1 MVHAKET
8 HGEASHEPGPSQDP
22 PAGGLAGLVCSLGAI
37 GHALQEAFD
46 PQQFL
51 KEFSA
56 HVQRLL
62 PHDRLMIAYLEDEGR
77 TFTVFAE
84 YAAVGP
90 LLHEGHYTI
99 AFDPGGRYTPNDWDL
114 WPVFA
119 GEAALI
125 KDFQV
130 DAGFAGGDSARF
142 RALKAGIRCRV
153 GVPLHS
159 GGRAVGAL
167 FAASFTPDVYTE
179 GHVATARQVADL
191 IGPFIENI
199 VLLHQEQRRRRRL
212 GVLAGLP
219 RVFGA
224 SLNVKDIFD
233 RLAEAVR
240 PVLDFDVMGAGLL
253 GPGGRDLELLG
264 RVDDDP
270 SFTMPGRLPLEHFS
284 FAATVEAGDTVLH
297 RDVRVELDPMRQ
309 GDRMIIDSGRR
320 ANLCVPLWFGEEV
333 GGALFFGKRKPNWFD
348 QADVEI
354 ANGIAAQVVLAVQ
367 HQRFAEEQRRLAVA
381 EERAR
386 KLEQR
391 LASLR
396 DELGER
402 YGFHQIL
409 GRSAALREVLARAER
424 VAPTETTVL
433 LTGESGTGKE
443 LVARAIH
450 YASPRAEGPFL
461 AINCAALPETLLES
475 ELFGHEK
482 GAFTGADRQK
492 AGRFELAAG
501 GTLFLDE
508 VGELSPAVQA
518 KLLRVVQER
527 EFERVGG
534 RATLRADVRIITA
547 TNRDLERAVA
557 AGQFRE
563 DLFYRLNVFAV
574 HLPPL
579 RERGDDV
586 LLLAEHFVRE
596 LGPQFGRG
604 NAGLSREAR
613 EALLAHAWPG
623 NIRELQNAVERALIM
638 TDGGLITAA
647 QLAMVPRAARPAEET
662 PHDGRLHPEV
672 SATPDSL
679 PELEKRMVL
688 DALAKTKGN
697 KSRAAKLLGVTRF
710 QLYTRL
716 KRYGLDT

>member
-1 MVHAKET
+1 MVQAKEIR
-8 HGEASHEPGPSQDP
+8 GEGSHEPGCPQNLAT
-22 PAGGLAGLVCSLGAI
+22 AGLGDLVCSLGAI
-37 GHALQEAFD
+37 GRALQEAFD
-46 PQQFL
+46 PQRFL

-56 HVQRLL
+56 CVQSLL
-62 PHDRLMIAYLEDEGR
+62 PHDRLLIAHLEDEGR
-77 TFTVFAE
+77 TFSVFAE
-84 YAAVGP
+84 YSPAGP
-90 LLHEGHYTI
+90 LLHEGHYTV
-99 AFDPGGRYTPNDWDL
+99 AFDPGGRYTPDEWAL
-114 WPVFA
+114 HPVFA
-119 GEAALI
+119 GEAMLV
-125 KDFQV
+125 KDLQADPRV
-130 DAGFAGGDSARF
+130 AGGEPVAV
-142 RALKAGIRCRV
+142 RALKAGVRSRV
-153 GVPLHS
+153 GVPLYS
-159 GGRAVGAL
+159 GGRTIGAL
-167 FAASFTPDVYTE
+167 LAASFTPGVYTE
-179 GHVATARQVADL
+179 VHLAAASQVADL

-199 VLLHQEQRRRRRL
+199 VLLHQERRRRHRL

-224 SLNVKDIFD
+224 SLNVQDIFD

-240 PVLDFDVMGAGLL
+240 PILDFDVMGAGLV
-253 GPGGRDLELLG
+253 GSGGRDLEFLG

-270 SFTMPGRLPLEHFS
+270 SRTVPARLPLDYYS
-284 FAATVEAGDTVLH
+284 FAARVEGGDTVLH
-297 RDVRVELDPMRQ
+297 RDVLVELDPSRP
-309 GDRMIIDSGRR
+309 GDRMIIGSGRR
-320 ANLCVPLWFGEEV
+320 SNLVVPLWFGQQV
-333 GGALFFGKRKPNWFD
+333 GGALFFGKRRPNWFD

-354 ANGIAAQVVLAVQ
+354 ATGIAAQVVLAVQ
-367 HQRFAEEQRRLAVA
+367 HQRLAEDQRRLAVA
-381 EERAR
+381 EEQAR

-409 GRSAALREVLARAER
+409 GRSPTLREVLARAEK

-433 LTGESGTGKE
+433 LAGESGTGKE

-527 EFERVGG
+527 EFQRVGG
-534 RATLRADVRIITA
+534 RATLQADVRIITA
-547 TNRDLERAVA
+547 TNRNLEQAVA
-557 AGQFRE
+557 VGQFRE
-563 DLFYRLNVFAV
+563 DLFYRLNVFTV

-596 LGPQFGRG
+596 QAPQFGRA
-604 NAGLSREAR
+604 NTGLSREAR
-613 EALLAHAWPG
+613 DALLAHAWPG

-638 TDGGLITAA
+638 SDGGLITTA
-647 QLAMVPRAARPAEET
+647 QLGITPRAGHPADAT
-662 PHDGRLHPEV
+662 LHDGSLHPET
-672 SATPDSL
+672 SPTASSL

-697 KSRAAKLLGVTRF
+697 KSRAAKLLGLTRF

>member
-1 MVHAKET
+1 M
-8 HGEASHEPGPSQDP
+8 
-22 PAGGLAGLVCSLGAI
+22 
-37 GHALQEAFD
+37 
-46 PQQFL
+46 
-51 KEFSA
+51 
-56 HVQRLL
+56 
-62 PHDRLMIAYLEDEGR
+62 
-77 TFTVFAE
+77 
-84 YAAVGP
+84 
-90 LLHEGHYTI
+90 
-99 AFDPGGRYTPNDWDL
+99 
-114 WPVFA
+114 
-119 GEAALI
+119 LI
-125 KDFQV
+125 KDLQADPRV
-130 DAGFAGGDSARF
+130 AGGEPVAV
-142 RALKAGIRCRV
+142 RALKAGVRSRV
-153 GVPLHS
+153 GVPLYS
-159 GGRAVGAL
+159 GGRTIGAL
-167 FAASFTPDVYTE
+167 IAASFTPDVYTE
-179 GHVATARQVADL
+179 GHVAAVRQVADV
-191 IGPFIENI
+191 IAPFIENI
-199 VLLHQEQRRRRRL
+199 VLLHQERRRRRRL
-212 GVLAGLP
+212 EALGGLP

-224 SLNVKDIFD
+224 SLDVKDIFN
-233 RLAEAVR
+233 RLVEAVR
-240 PVLDFDVMGAGLL
+240 PVLDFDVMGAGLFA
-253 GPGGRDLELLG
+253 PGGRDLEVLG

-270 SFTMPGRLPLEHFS
+270 SFTVPARIPLDHFS
-284 FAATVEAGDTVLH
+284 FAARVEGGDTVLN
-297 RDVRVELDPMRQ
+297 RDVGVELDPTRP
-309 GDRMIIDSGRR
+309 GDRMIIESGRR
-320 ANLCVPLWFGEEV
+320 SNLVVPLWFGEEV

-354 ANGIAAQVVLAVQ
+354 ATGIAAQVVLAVQ
-367 HQRFAEEQRRLAVA
+367 HQRLAEEQRRLAVA
-381 EERAR
+381 EERTR

-409 GRSAALREVLARAER
+409 GRSPALREVLARAER

-461 AINCAALPETLLES
+461 AVNCAALPETLLES

-527 EFERVGG
+527 EFDRVGG

-547 TNRDLERAVA
+547 TNRDLEQAVA

-563 DLFYRLNVFAV
+563 DLYYRLNVFTV

-579 RERGDDV
+579 RERGEDV
-586 LLLAEHFVRE
+586 LLLAEHLVRE
-596 LGPQFGRG
+596 LAPKIGTG

-613 EALLAHAWPG
+613 DALLAHAWPG
-623 NIRELQNAVERALIM
+623 NIRELQNAIERALIM
-638 TDGGLITAA
+638 SHGGLLTAA
-647 QLAMVPRAARPAEET
+647 QLGITLPAARAADEALPDPRP
-662 PHDGRLHPEV
+662 HPEAP
-672 SATPDSL
+672 SIADSL

-697 KSRAAKLLGVTRF
+697 KSRAAKLLGLTRF

-716 KRYGLDT
+716 KRYGLGT

>member
-1 MVHAKET
+1 MAYAKEMCAESPHDPT
-8 HGEASHEPGPSQDP
+8 QSHEPPEQ
-22 PAGGLAGLVCSLGAI
+22 GLAGLVCSLGAI
-37 GHALQEAFD
+37 GQALHGAFD
-46 PQQFL
+46 PQGFL

-56 HVQRLL
+56 HVQRVI

-90 LLHEGHYTI
+90 LLHEGHYTVS
-99 AFDPGGRYTPNDWDL
+99 FDPGGRYTPDDWDL
-114 WPVFA
+114 WPVFS
-119 GEAALI
+119 GEGPLV
-125 KDFQV
+125 KDFQA
-130 DAGFAGGDSARF
+130 DASMAGGQSARF
-142 RALKAGIRCRV
+142 RALKAGIRSRV

-159 GGRAVGAL
+159 GGRAIGAL
-167 FAASFTPDVYTE
+167 FASSFTPNVYAE
-179 GHVATARQVADL
+179 AHVATARQVADL

-199 VLLHQEQRRRRRL
+199 VLLHQERRRRRRL
-212 GVLAGLP
+212 EVLAGLP

-224 SLNVKDIFD
+224 SLNVQDIFD

-270 SFTMPGRLPLEHFS
+270 NFTVPGRLPLENYS
-284 FAATVEAGDTVLH
+284 FAARVEAGESVLH
-297 RDVRVELDPMRQ
+297 RDVRVELDPTRP

-320 ANLCVPLWFGEEV
+320 TNLVVPLWFGEEV
-333 GGALFFGKRKPNWFD
+333 GGALFFGKRRPNWFD

-354 ANGIAAQVVLAVQ
+354 ATGIAAQVVLAAQ
-367 HQRFAEEQRRLAVA
+367 HQRLAEDQRRLAVT

-402 YGFHQIL
+402 FGFHQIL
-409 GRSAALREVLARAER
+409 GRSPALRAALARAEK
-424 VAPTETTVL
+424 VAPTQTTVL

-518 KLLRVVQER
+518 KLLRVIQER

-534 RATLRADVRIITA
+534 RSTLRADVRIITA
-547 TNRDLERAVA
+547 TNRDLERSVA
-557 AGQFRE
+557 EGRFRE
-563 DLFYRLNVFAV
+563 DLFYRLNVFTV

-579 RERGDDV
+579 RDRGDDV
-586 LLLAEHFVRE
+586 LLLAEHFVRD
-596 LGPQFGRG
+596 LAAKFGRG

-613 EALLAHAWPG
+613 DALLAHAWPG

-638 TDGGLITAA
+638 SEGGLLTAA
-647 QLAMVPRAARPAEET
+647 QLGITLRSPRPAEEM
-662 PHDGRLHPEV
+662 PGDGSAHPV
-672 SATPDSL
+672 ASPTAHSL
-679 PELEKRMVL
+679 QELEKRMVI
-688 DALAKTKGN
+688 DALEKAKGN
-697 KSRAAKLLGVTRF
+697 KSRAAKLLGLTRF

-716 KRYGLDT
+716 KRYSLDT